1 VAGYLGGDTPHIW
14 TDAEWKRF
22 GSLRKLPIWV
32 RSDPGAVNAEADAFA
47 ALEGLY
53 GLRVSRG
60 TTIALDLETAVDSGY
75 VNTFHGVMRWAGF
88 YVWVYGSA
96 STVFGNPEADG
107 YWVADY
113 AGRGP
118 FMYPHKMVKA
128 TQYVN
133 GTNYDSSLVKFWQY
147 YWRLWK

>member
-1 VAGYLGGDTPHIW
+1 
-14 TDAEWKRF
+14 
-22 GSLRKLPIWV
+22 
-32 RSDPGAVNAEADAFA
+32 
-47 ALEGLY
+47 
-53 GLRVSRG
+53 
-60 TTIALDLETAVDSGY
+60 
-75 VNTFHGVMRWAGF
+75 MRWAGF

-96 STVFGNPEADG
+96 STVFGNPECDG

-128 TQYVN
+128 TQYDN
-133 GTNYDSSLVKFWQY
+133 GTNYDSSLVKYWQF